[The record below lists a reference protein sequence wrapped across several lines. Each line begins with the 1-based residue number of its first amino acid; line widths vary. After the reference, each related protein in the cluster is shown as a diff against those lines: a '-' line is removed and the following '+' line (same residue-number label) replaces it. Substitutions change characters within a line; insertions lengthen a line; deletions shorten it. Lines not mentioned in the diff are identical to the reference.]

1 MLFRQLTESFNY
13 KFFHTDENAEWFAD
27 MKELV
32 EETYAANGNQPITFI
47 VHSMG
52 GPMTLLFLQLQA
64 EEWKDK
70 HVARIIALAGAWGGS
85 VKALKVYAMGDDL
98 GSYALNAKVMRA
110 EQITN
115 PSLAWLL
122 PSHLFW
128 NADEV
133 LVQTLNKTYKMGNLN
148 EYFE

>member
-1 MLFRQLTESFNY
+1 
-13 KFFHTDENAEWFAD
+13 
-27 MKELV
+27 
-32 EETYAANGNQPITFI
+32 
-47 VHSMG
+47 MG

-64 EEWKDK
+64 EEWKDT
-70 HVARIIALAGAWGGS
+70 HVARVISLAGAWGGS

-122 PSHLFW
+122 PSPLFW
-128 NADEV
+128 NAEEV

>member
-1 MLFRQLTESFNY
+1 M
-13 KFFHTDENAEWFAD
+13 
-27 MKELV
+27 
-32 EETYAANGNQPITFI
+32 NGHQPVTFV

-64 EEWKDK
+64 DEWKDQY
-70 HVARIIALAGAWGGS
+70 VARIVSLAGAWGGS

-98 GSYALNAKVMRA
+98 GSYALNGQVMRT
-110 EQITN
+110 EQISN

-128 NADEV
+128 QADEV
-133 LVQTLNKTYKMGNLN
+133 LVQTLGKSYKMSNLG
-148 EYFE
+148 EYFT